1 MGLTRRMSQD
11 DGEPEWFTY
20 RTALALGEAKSR
32 VDARFSG
39 ASILIFSAVLIII
52 VLAALAVRG

>member
-1 MGLTRRMSQD
+1 MSQD

-20 RTALALGEAKSR
+20 RTALALGESKSR